1 MSDMEDAEFLECP
14 EDTTVITEEK
24 DTSVEVIGYEVK
36 NGDRED
42 IVQVGLSCTIYD
54 VRSQYLCIVYS
65 FGAHH
70 GFFEVFIAK
79 NFYDEIFLCVI

>member
-42 IVQVGLSCTIYD
+42 IVQVGL
-54 VRSQYLCIVYS
+54 
-65 FGAHH
+65 
-70 GFFEVFIAK
+70 
-79 NFYDEIFLCVI
+79 